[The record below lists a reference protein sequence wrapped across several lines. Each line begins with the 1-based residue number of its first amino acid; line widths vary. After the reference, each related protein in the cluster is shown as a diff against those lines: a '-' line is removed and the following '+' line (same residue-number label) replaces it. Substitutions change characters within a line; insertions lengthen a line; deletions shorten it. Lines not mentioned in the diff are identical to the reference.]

1 MQITGPL
8 SEVTIQGDPIDGYRL
23 RIVRRREVPVVRFLD
38 EPFNKDITVVLDIA
52 RLLAGTT
59 DLSPS
64 TVLFLRS
71 KI

>member
-8 SEVTIQGDPIDGYRL
+8 AAVTIQGDATDGYRL
-23 RIVRRREVPVVRFLD
+23 HITRRRESPVVRFLD

-52 RLLAGTT
+52 RLFAGTT

-64 TVLFLRS
+64 TVLYLRS